1 MLLGWAALPKPWL
14 WTSAVL
20 TVVFLP
26 CVLAS
31 LLDLVRKPKAVLL
44 SQHIPTAL
52 RFSRQRLTQAFLT
65 LAFMPYKAW
74 LSLDALAPTLWRMAF
89 SHRQM
94 LEWTPSTPANADPR
108 RHLDPYHPAL
118 WFNPTLPAIL
128 AG

>member
-65 LAFMPYKAW
+65 LAFMPYEAW
-74 LSLDALAPTLWRMAF
+74 LSLDAIAHTLRSDA
-89 SHRQM
+89 RRVG
-94 LEWTPSTPANADPR
+94 EECVSTC
-108 RHLDPYHPAL
+108 
-118 WFNPTLPAIL
+118 
-128 AG
+128 GS